1 MTCCGFRPLS
11 GSYISQYS
19 FAFLF
24 LYQFLTVSVP
34 YRGATFLNE
43 VFKYYKKK
51 NKPVSVPYRGA
62 TFLNN
67 IFRLSTDKKDI
78 LFPSPIGELH
88 FSIGKIIS
96 GPLVNDCFRP
106 LSGSYISQLFAHP
119 LLLRIHNSFRP
130 LSGSY
135 ISQLELGILYS
146 GNSIVSVPYRGA
158 TFLNNRNIPVLLAI
172 KRFRPLSGSYI
183 SQLFAHPLLLRIHNS
198 FRPLS
203 GSYISQY
210 HPRNPMSC
218 LGRIGGLRGKSN
230 FIEMQPFWKVKNS
243 HKSSI

>member
-106 LSGSYISQLFAHP
+106 LSGSYISQFLNEF
-119 LLLRIHNSFRP
+119 SF
-130 LSGSY
+130 SY
-135 ISQLELGILYS
+135 TAE
-146 GNSIVSVPYRGA
+146 VSVPYRGA
-158 TFLNNRNIPVLLAI
+158 TFLNWNWGFYTPVIQSFPSPIGELHFSI
-172 KRFRPLSGSYI
+172 IVIF
-183 SQLFAHPLLLRIHNS
+183 LFYWR
-198 FRPLS
+198 
-203 GSYISQY
+203 
-210 HPRNPMSC
+210 
-218 LGRIGGLRGKSN
+218 
-230 FIEMQPFWKVKNS
+230 
-243 HKSSI
+243 

>member
-67 IFRLSTDKKDI
+67 ALMNSEEIFYD
-78 LFPSPIGELH
+78 
-88 FSIGKIIS
+88 
-96 GPLVNDCFRP
+96 
-106 LSGSYISQLFAHP
+106 
-119 LLLRIHNSFRP
+119 
-130 LSGSY
+130 
-135 ISQLELGILYS
+135 
-146 GNSIVSVPYRGA
+146 VSVPYRGA
-158 TFLNNRNIPVLLAI
+158 TFLNDQRKKINSRN
-172 KRFRPLSGSYI
+172 S
-183 SQLFAHPLLLRIHNS
+183 NC